1 MSVLA
6 IVYGLMILTCPNC
19 ATRYV
24 IPDTAIGAE
33 GRQVRC
39 ANCKHSWFQ
48 EAAEFKTGPIK
59 IQDVETPPVN
69 IAPKSIQEQAIRQN
83 EMMDQKTAQSHSG
96 VTDDHI
102 TAAATSGPIAQTTAH
117 NKTGNLN
124 SESGDSS
131 AGPAITSQRDTSSDT
146 SGPDTSGPDG
156 SLHIAEGS
164 KTPSKSNTI
173 NDSENLF
180 SNMDQ
185 KPAFMNERSAPKEQ
199 NEYAQALASP
209 PPAPFDHQPPFKPR
223 RNPAKLW
230 TIAAIIFAF
239 VIGVA
244 AMATW
249 YSGALDGSLSSNS
262 TSSRLEVTVNSN
274 EMNETS
280 DGRRFFVASGT
291 IINPTS
297 ETLDIPDMIATLMD
311 DDDREIYSWEIPA
324 PADALAP
331 GAKIEFSGAARD
343 NVPRAATVV
352 AVAWKETP

>member
-124 SESGDSS
+124 SESGDSR
-131 AGPAITSQRDTSSDT
+131 AGPAITSQRDTSS
-146 SGPDTSGPDG
+146 DTSGPDG

-185 KPAFMNERSAPKEQ
+185 KPAFMNERSVPIEQ

-239 VIGVA
+239 VIGVT